1 MVMVQCPAP
10 SVAKFCQRR
19 YSSTM
24 RTMNIS
30 LPAPLKSFVDEQVT
44 DRGYGSRS
52 AYIRDLIRH
61 DRDRQHLRT
70 LLLAGRES
78 APAVTADAAYFQAL
92 RAGVRGSA
100 EA

>member
-1 MVMVQCPAP
+1 
-10 SVAKFCQRR
+10 
-19 YSSTM
+19 
-24 RTMNIS
+24 MNTLRIS
-30 LPAPLKSFVDEQVT
+30 LPAALKSFVDEQVR

-78 APAVTADAAYFQAL
+78 APAATADAAYFEAL
-92 RAGVRGSA
+92 RAGVRGSR
-100 EA
+100 EE